1 MYLYLKMVLFRQI
14 INQLSWFFFQIV
26 MWWKKSDE
34 EMMKIHVTPQVISS
48 PNQSIDQVEGEILH
62 LVAENRTLRKS
73 LSEV

>member
-1 MYLYLKMVLFRQI
+1 
-14 INQLSWFFFQIV
+14 

-34 EMMKIHVTPQVISS
+34 EMMKIHVTPQLISS

-73 LSEV
+73 LSEVCAVIALKF